1 MRFNTRDKKVFVRC
15 SVMLMVDKG
24 YSYEVISDSMG
35 ISLKSVQ
42 RSVRRYEKQGVD
54 GLLRFHYAGRQS
66 RLTTEQ
72 EAVLQKELREHLYTS
87 TEQIQALIE
96 EEWGIHYS
104 RSGLR
109 DLLHRLGFVYKKT
122 KILPGK
128 ADAQAQRQFVTDF
141 EEILEGMQANEAVYF
156 LDGCHPTHNTRP
168 SYGWIC
174 KGEGYAI
181 RANTGRKRVNLNGA
195 VNALVPTDVYVDA
208 SDTVNAQST
217 KSLIQQIIDQN
228 PDKETIYLISDNARY
243 YHAKILQE
251 WLEDYPQIVCAC
263 LMSMARQVW
272 LPPYSPNLNLIE
284 RLWGFMQ
291 RKILNGI
298 YYETYDKF
306 KKAIHSFFQH
316 IDHYRTEPACLII
329 LNTVIYLKAGRL
341 KSLMTLNF
349 QIIDWKQPV
358 NS

>member
-1 MRFNTRDKKVFVRC
+1 
-15 SVMLMVDKG
+15 
-24 YSYEVISDSMG
+24 
-35 ISLKSVQ
+35 
-42 RSVRRYEKQGVD
+42 
-54 GLLRFHYAGRQS
+54 
-66 RLTTEQ
+66 
-72 EAVLQKELREHLYTS
+72 
-87 TEQIQALIE
+87 
-96 EEWGIHYS
+96 
-104 RSGLR
+104 
-109 DLLHRLGFVYKKT
+109 
-122 KILPGK
+122 
-128 ADAQAQRQFVTDF
+128 
-141 EEILEGMQANEAVYF
+141 
-156 LDGCHPTHNTRP
+156 
-168 SYGWIC
+168 
-174 KGEGYAI
+174 AI

-284 RLWGFMQ
+284 RLCGFMQ

-316 IDHYRTEPACLII
+316 IDHYRTEPAIHITINPNIC
-329 LNTVIYLKAGRL
+329 LKADRL
-341 KSLMTLNF
+341 KSLMTLNAACLIGRF
-349 QIIDWKQPV
+349 QIIDWEQPV
-358 NS
+358 NLSTL